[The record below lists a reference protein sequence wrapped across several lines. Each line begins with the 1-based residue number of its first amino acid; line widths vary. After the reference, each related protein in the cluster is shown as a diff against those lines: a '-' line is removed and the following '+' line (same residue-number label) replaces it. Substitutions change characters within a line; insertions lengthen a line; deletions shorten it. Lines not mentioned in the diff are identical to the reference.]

1 MLRQS
6 IRLITLLVV
15 AFMACSAAT
24 AVNMKVDY
32 NTIPKPYSLELT
44 RQGVYELDNTS
55 YITYPE
61 RQPDLEVYAV
71 MLQDYIEQMTGIFV
85 ETGYTDATEAEER
98 SIYLHLDDSLPQ
110 EEFRLNVTPQSISLA
125 SGGHSGVAYGVQYL
139 RKILAPMA
147 TFTSSKG
154 ISHYDDIDNAS
165 YSKVGSTLSL
175 DFPTADVV
183 YRSKMEAR
191 NVMLDKRFM
200 HLSNREFETIVDII
214 SLHGFNRLV
223 TNQELTDKQIRY
235 AKVNGVEISKDYESI
250 IYSAMAN
257 IGNATDLEETDFGVV
272 GFASLDQLFDHIRV
286 ASTYAVTYD
295 DDFQKV
301 VAQLLPGLAILSE
314 HQWTHSMEFNRVEM
328 LQRLETL
335 CQLYTHYKY
344 PFSEDVYMINTS
356 PRIDYEAKKVML
368 SMSTLDKTPV
378 FWSVNGSDAMLVLG
392 EVELKS
398 SCELVATS
406 TRKVLGNR
414 EYTTQVDFNKATLQ
428 KVDCS
433 KDYLFGDTSEEKLVN
448 LVNALKSSSE
458 FPMNEWVY
466 LLGNDITI
474 DITLDKVQKVSTV
487 GINHRIDKTLN
498 CSEIK
503 DIKIL
508 LSTDGKSFNEVYS
521 SDKPYPNTPTGDCQL
536 LCKFKSQ
543 KAKMVRI
550 VVNPS
555 SEDTMPL
562 IAIDEISVNGLSK
575 R

>member
-15 AFMACSAAT
+15 AFMACSSAS

-98 SIYLHLDDSLPQ
+98 SIYLHLDNSLPQ

-125 SGGHSGVAYGVQYL
+125 SGGQSGLAYGVQYL

-191 NVMLDKRFM
+191 NVMLDKRFL

-257 IGNATDLEETDFGVV
+257 IGNATDLEETDFGIV
-272 GFASLDQLFDHIRV
+272 GSASLDQLFDPIRV

-433 KDYLFGDTSEEKLVN
+433 KDYLFGDSSEEKLVN

-458 FPMNEWVY
+458 FPMNEWVR

-562 IAIDEISVNGLSK
+562 IAIDEISVK
-575 R
+575 

>member
-15 AFMACSAAT
+15 AFMACSSAS

-98 SIYLHLDDSLPQ
+98 SIDLHIDDSLPQ
-110 EEFRLNVTPQSISLA
+110 EEFRLNVTPQSISLT
-125 SGGHSGVAYGVQYL
+125 SGGQSGLAYGVQYL

-257 IGNATDLEETDFGVV
+257 IGNATDLEETDFGIV
-272 GFASLDQLFDHIRV
+272 GSPSLDQLFDPTRV

-414 EYTTQVDFNKATLQ
+414 EYITQVDFNKASLQ

-458 FPMNEWVY
+458 FPMNEWVC

-521 SDKPYPNTPTGDCQL
+521 SDKPYPDTPTGDCQL

-555 SEDTMPL
+555 SEDTMPH
-562 IAIDEISVNGLSK
+562 IAIDEISVN
-575 R
+575 

>member
-15 AFMACSAAT
+15 AFMACSSAS

-110 EEFRLNVTPQSISLA
+110 EEFRLYVTPQSISLA
-125 SGGHSGVAYGVQYL
+125 SGGQSGMAYGVQYL

-183 YRSKMEAR
+183 YRPKMEAR
-191 NVMLDKRFM
+191 NVMLDKRFL

-223 TNQELTDKQIRY
+223 TNQELTDKQIQY
-235 AKVNGVEISKDYESI
+235 AKVNGIEISKDYESI
-250 IYSAMAN
+250 LYSAMTN
-257 IGNATDLEETDFGVV
+257 IGNATDLEETDFGIE
-272 GFASLDQLFDHIRV
+272 GSASFDRLFDHIRV

-335 CQLYTHYKY
+335 SQLYTHCKY

-433 KDYLFGDTSEEKLVN
+433 KDYLFGNSSEEKLVN

-466 LLGNDITI
+466 LLGHDITI

-498 CSEIK
+498 CTEIK

-521 SDKPYPNTPTGDCQL
+521 SDKPYPDTPTGDCQL

-562 IAIDEISVNGLSK
+562 IAIDEISVK
-575 R
+575 

>member
-15 AFMACSAAT
+15 AFMACSSAS

-85 ETGYTDATEAEER
+85 ETGYTDASEAEER

-110 EEFRLNVTPQSISLA
+110 EEFCLNVTPQSISLT
-125 SGGHSGVAYGVQYL
+125 SGGQSGLAYGVQYL

-183 YRSKMEAR
+183 YRSNMETR

-250 IYSAMAN
+250 LYSAMAN
-257 IGNATDLEETDFGVV
+257 IGNATDLEETVFGIV
-272 GFASLDQLFDHIRV
+272 GSTSLDQLFDHIRV

-555 SEDTMPL
+555 SEDTMPH
-562 IAIDEISVNGLSK
+562 IAIDEISVK
-575 R
+575 

>member
-15 AFMACSAAT
+15 AFIACSSAS

-125 SGGHSGVAYGVQYL
+125 SGGQSGVAYGVQYL
-139 RKILAPMA
+139 RKILAPVGS
-147 TFTSSKG
+147 FTARREL
-154 ISHYDDIDNAS
+154 SHYDDIDNAS
-165 YSKVGSTLSL
+165 YSKVGNTLSL
-175 DFPTADVV
+175 DFPTAEVV
-183 YRSKMEAR
+183 YRPKMEAR
-191 NVMLDKRFM
+191 NVMLDKRFL

-235 AKVNGVEISKDYESI
+235 AKDNGVETSNDYESI
-250 IYSAMAN
+250 LYSAMAN

-272 GFASLDQLFDHIRV
+272 GSASLDRLFDHTRV
-286 ASTYAVTYD
+286 ASTYAVIYD

-314 HQWTHSMEFNRVEM
+314 HQWTHLMEFNRVEM

-335 CQLYTHYKY
+335 CQLYDRNEYAY
-344 PFSEDVYMINTS
+344 SEDVFHIKTS
-356 PRIDYEAKKVML
+356 TQTDREGKKVML

-378 FWSVNGSDAMLVLG
+378 FWSINGSEPLLVLG
-392 EVELKS
+392 PVELKS

-406 TRKVLGNR
+406 TRRVMGNR
-414 EYTTQVDFNKATLQ
+414 EHTTQVDFNKATLQ

-433 KDYLFGDTSEEKLVN
+433 KDYLFGDSSEEKLVN

-458 FPMNEWVY
+458 FPMNEWVC

-474 DITLDKVQKVSTV
+474 DITLDKVKKVSTV

-521 SDKPYPNTPTGDCQL
+521 SDKPYPDTPTGDCQL

-555 SEDTMPL
+555 SEDTMPH
-562 IAIDEISVNGLSK
+562 IAIDEISVK
-575 R
+575 

>member
-15 AFMACSAAT
+15 AFMACSSAS

-85 ETGYTDATEAEER
+85 ETGYTDASEAEER

-125 SGGHSGVAYGVQYL
+125 SGGQSGMAYGVQYL

-250 IYSAMAN
+250 LYSAMAN
-257 IGNATDLEETDFGVV
+257 IGNATDLEATDFGIV
-272 GFASLDQLFDHIRV
+272 GSASLDQLFDHIRV

-428 KVDCS
+428 KVDCN

-458 FPMNEWVY
+458 FPMNEWVC

-521 SDKPYPNTPTGDCQL
+521 SDKPYPDTPTGDCQL

-562 IAIDEISVNGLSK
+562 IAIDEISVK
-575 R
+575 

>member
-15 AFMACSAAT
+15 AFMACSSAS

-125 SGGHSGVAYGVQYL
+125 SGGQSGLAYGVQYL

-183 YRSKMEAR
+183 YRPKMEAR

-250 IYSAMAN
+250 LYSAMAN
-257 IGNATDLEETDFGVV
+257 IGNATDLEATDFGIV
-272 GFASLDQLFDHIRV
+272 GSASLDQLFDHIRV

-521 SDKPYPNTPTGDCQL
+521 SDKPYQGTPTGDCQL
-536 LCKFKSQ
+536 LCKFKPQ

-562 IAIDEISVNGLSK
+562 IAIDEISVK
-575 R
+575 

>member
-15 AFMACSAAT
+15 AFMACSSAS

-61 RQPDLEVYAV
+61 HQPDLEVYAV

-125 SGGHSGVAYGVQYL
+125 SGGQSGLAYGVQYL

-191 NVMLDKRFM
+191 NVMLDKRFL

-257 IGNATDLEETDFGVV
+257 IGNTTDFEETDFGIV
-272 GFASLDQLFDHIRV
+272 GSASLDQLFDHIRV

-414 EYTTQVDFNKATLQ
+414 EYITQVDFNKATLQ

-433 KDYLFGDTSEEKLVN
+433 KDYLFGDSSEEKLVN

-458 FPMNEWVY
+458 FPMNEWVR

-521 SDKPYPNTPTGDCQL
+521 SDKPYPDTPTGDCQL

-555 SEDTMPL
+555 LEDTMPH
-562 IAIDEISVNGLSK
+562 IAIDEISVK
-575 R
+575 

>member
-15 AFMACSAAT
+15 AFMACSSAS

-61 RQPDLEVYAV
+61 HQPDLEVYAV

-125 SGGHSGVAYGVQYL
+125 SGGQSGLAYGVQYL

-183 YRSKMEAR
+183 YRPKMETR
-191 NVMLDKRFM
+191 NVMLDKRFL

-250 IYSAMAN
+250 LYSAMAN
-257 IGNATDLEETDFGVV
+257 IGNATDLEETDFGIV
-272 GFASLDQLFDHIRV
+272 GSASLDQLFDHIRV

-428 KVDCS
+428 KVDCN

-543 KAKMVRI
+543 KTKMVRI

-562 IAIDEISVNGLSK
+562 IAIDEISVN
-575 R
+575 

>member
-15 AFMACSAAT
+15 AFMACSSAS

-125 SGGHSGVAYGVQYL
+125 SGGQSGMAYGVQYL

-183 YRSKMEAR
+183 YRSNMETR

-250 IYSAMAN
+250 LYSAMAN
-257 IGNATDLEETDFGVV
+257 IGNATDLEETVFGIV
-272 GFASLDQLFDHIRV
+272 GSTSLDQLFDHIRV

-458 FPMNEWVY
+458 FPMNEWVC

-521 SDKPYPNTPTGDCQL
+521 SDKPYPDTPTGDCQL

-562 IAIDEISVNGLSK
+562 IAIDEISVK
-575 R
+575 

>member
-15 AFMACSAAT
+15 AFMACSSAS

-125 SGGHSGVAYGVQYL
+125 SGGQSGLAYGVQYL

-191 NVMLDKRFM
+191 NVMLDKRFL

-257 IGNATDLEETDFGVV
+257 IGNTTDFEETDFGIV
-272 GFASLDQLFDHIRV
+272 GSASLDQLFDHIRV

-428 KVDCS
+428 KVDCN

-562 IAIDEISVNGLSK
+562 IAIDEISVN
-575 R
+575 

>member
-15 AFMACSAAT
+15 AFIACSSAS

-125 SGGHSGVAYGVQYL
+125 SGGQSGLAYGVQYL

-191 NVMLDKRFM
+191 NVMLDKRFL

-257 IGNATDLEETDFGVV
+257 IGNTTDFEETDFGIV
-272 GFASLDQLFDHIRV
+272 GSASLDQLFDHIRV

-414 EYTTQVDFNKATLQ
+414 EYITQVDFNKATLQ

-521 SDKPYPNTPTGDCQL
+521 SDKPYQGTPTGDCQL

-562 IAIDEISVNGLSK
+562 IAIDEISVN
-575 R
+575 

>member
-15 AFMACSAAT
+15 AFIACSSAS

-125 SGGHSGVAYGVQYL
+125 SGGQSGMAYGVQYL

-165 YSKVGSTLSL
+165 YSKVGSSLSL

-250 IYSAMAN
+250 LYSAMAN
-257 IGNATDLEETDFGVV
+257 IGNATDLEETVFGIV
-272 GFASLDQLFDHIRV
+272 GSPSLDRLFDPIRV

-458 FPMNEWVY
+458 FPMNEWVR

-487 GINHRIDKTLN
+487 CINHRIDKTLN

-508 LSTDGKSFNEVYS
+508 LSTDGKSFNELYS
-521 SDKPYPNTPTGDCQL
+521 SDKPYPDTPTGDCQL

-555 SEDTMPL
+555 SDDTMPH
-562 IAIDEISVNGLSK
+562 IAIDEISVK
-575 R
+575 

>member
-15 AFMACSAAT
+15 AFMACSSAS

-125 SGGHSGVAYGVQYL
+125 SGGQSGLAYGVQYL

-183 YRSKMEAR
+183 YRSKMETR

-250 IYSAMAN
+250 LYSAMAN
-257 IGNATDLEETDFGVV
+257 IGNATDLEETDFGIV
-272 GFASLDQLFDHIRV
+272 GSTSLDQLFDHIRV

-521 SDKPYPNTPTGDCQL
+521 SDKPYPDTPTGDCQL

-562 IAIDEISVNGLSK
+562 IAIDEISVK
-575 R
+575 

>member
-15 AFMACSAAT
+15 AFIACSSAS

-125 SGGHSGVAYGVQYL
+125 SGGQSGMAYGVQYL

-165 YSKVGSTLSL
+165 YSKVGNTLSL
-175 DFPTADVV
+175 DFPAANVV

-191 NVMLDKRFM
+191 NILLDKRFM

-250 IYSAMAN
+250 LYSAMAN
-257 IGNATDLEETDFGVV
+257 IGNATDLEETVFGIV
-272 GFASLDQLFDHIRV
+272 GSPSLDRLFDPIRV

-433 KDYLFGDTSEEKLVN
+433 KDYLFGDSSEEKLVN

-521 SDKPYPNTPTGDCQL
+521 SDKPYQGTPTGDCQL

-555 SEDTMPL
+555 LEDTMPH
-562 IAIDEISVNGLSK
+562 IAIDEISVK
-575 R
+575 

>member
-6 IRLITLLVV
+6 IRLITLLIV
-15 AFMACSAAT
+15 AFMACSSAS

-125 SGGHSGVAYGVQYL
+125 SGGQSGMAYGVQYL

-191 NVMLDKRFM
+191 NVMLDKRFL

-257 IGNATDLEETDFGVV
+257 IGNATDLEETDFGIV
-272 GFASLDQLFDHIRV
+272 GSPSLDRLFDHIRV

-433 KDYLFGDTSEEKLVN
+433 KDYLFGDSSEEKLVN

-458 FPMNEWVY
+458 FPMNEWVC

-498 CSEIK
+498 CTEIK

-521 SDKPYPNTPTGDCQL
+521 SDKPYPDTPNGDCQL

-555 SEDTMPL
+555 LEDTMPH
-562 IAIDEISVNGLSK
+562 IAIDEISVK
-575 R
+575 

>member
-15 AFMACSAAT
+15 AFMACSSAS

-125 SGGHSGVAYGVQYL
+125 SGGQSGLAYGVQYL
-139 RKILAPMA
+139 RKILVPMA

-183 YRSKMEAR
+183 YRSNMEAR

-257 IGNATDLEETDFGVV
+257 IGNATDLEETHFGIV
-272 GFASLDQLFDHIRV
+272 GSTSLDQLFDPIRV

-314 HQWTHSMEFNRVEM
+314 QQWTHSMEFNRVEM

-433 KDYLFGDTSEEKLVN
+433 KDYLFGDSSEEKLVN

-458 FPMNEWVY
+458 FPMNEWVC

-521 SDKPYPNTPTGDCQL
+521 SDKPYPDTPIGDCQL

-555 SEDTMPL
+555 SEDTMPH
-562 IAIDEISVNGLSK
+562 IAIDEISVK
-575 R
+575 

>member
-15 AFMACSAAT
+15 AFMACSSAS

-125 SGGHSGVAYGVQYL
+125 SGGQSGLAYGVQYL

-272 GFASLDQLFDHIRV
+272 GSASLDQLFDHIRV

-433 KDYLFGDTSEEKLVN
+433 KDYLFGNTSEEKLVN

-458 FPMNEWVY
+458 FPMNEWVC

-555 SEDTMPL
+555 SEDTMPH
-562 IAIDEISVNGLSK
+562 IAIDEISVN
-575 R
+575 

>member
-15 AFMACSAAT
+15 AFMAYSSAS

-125 SGGHSGVAYGVQYL
+125 SGGQSGLAYGVQYL

-183 YRSKMEAR
+183 YRSNMEAR

-257 IGNATDLEETDFGVV
+257 IGNATDLEETDFGIV
-272 GFASLDQLFDHIRV
+272 GSTSLDQLFDPIRV

-433 KDYLFGDTSEEKLVN
+433 KDYLFGDSSEEKLVN
-448 LVNALKSSSE
+448 LVNTLKSSSE
-458 FPMNEWVY
+458 FPMNEWVC

-498 CSEIK
+498 YSEIK

-521 SDKPYPNTPTGDCQL
+521 SDKPYPDTPIGDCQL

-555 SEDTMPL
+555 SEDTMPH
-562 IAIDEISVNGLSK
+562 IAIDEISVK
-575 R
+575 

>member
-15 AFMACSAAT
+15 AFMACSSAS

-44 RQGVYELDNTS
+44 RQGIYELDNTS

-125 SGGHSGVAYGVQYL
+125 SGGQSGLAYGVQYL
-139 RKILAPMA
+139 RKILVPMA

-183 YRSKMEAR
+183 YRSNMEAR

-257 IGNATDLEETDFGVV
+257 IGNATDLEATDFGIV
-272 GFASLDQLFDHIRV
+272 GSPSLDQLFDPTRV

-314 HQWTHSMEFNRVEM
+314 QQWTHSMEFNRVEM

-344 PFSEDVYMINTS
+344 PFSEDVYMINIS

-433 KDYLFGDTSEEKLVN
+433 KDYLFGDSSEEKLVN

-458 FPMNEWVY
+458 FPMNEWVC

-521 SDKPYPNTPTGDCQL
+521 SDKPYPDTPTGDCQL

-555 SEDTMPL
+555 SEDTMPH
-562 IAIDEISVNGLSK
+562 IAIDEISVK
-575 R
+575 

>member
-15 AFMACSAAT
+15 AFMACSSAS

-125 SGGHSGVAYGVQYL
+125 SGGQSGLAYGVQYL

-165 YSKVGSTLSL
+165 YSKVGSTLTL

-183 YRSKMEAR
+183 YRSNMEAR
-191 NVMLDKRFM
+191 NVMLDKRFL

-257 IGNATDLEETDFGVV
+257 IGNATDLEETDFGIV
-272 GFASLDQLFDHIRV
+272 GSASLDQLFDPIRV

-433 KDYLFGDTSEEKLVN
+433 KDFLFGDSSEEKLVN

-562 IAIDEISVNGLSK
+562 IAIDEISVN
-575 R
+575 

>member
-15 AFMACSAAT
+15 AFMACSSAS

-125 SGGHSGVAYGVQYL
+125 SGGQSGLAYGVQYL
-139 RKILAPMA
+139 RKILVPMA

-175 DFPTADVV
+175 DFPTANVV
-183 YRSKMEAR
+183 YRSKMETR

-223 TNQELTDKQIRY
+223 TNQELTDKQIQY

-257 IGNATDLEETDFGVV
+257 IGNATDLEETHFGIV
-272 GFASLDQLFDHIRV
+272 GSTSLDQLFDPIRV

-433 KDYLFGDTSEEKLVN
+433 KDYLFGDSSEEKLVN

-458 FPMNEWVY
+458 FPMNEWVC

-521 SDKPYPNTPTGDCQL
+521 SDKPYPSTPTGDCQL

-555 SEDTMPL
+555 SEDTMPH
-562 IAIDEISVNGLSK
+562 IAIDEISVK
-575 R
+575 

>member
-6 IRLITLLVV
+6 IRLITLLIV
-15 AFMACSAAT
+15 AFMACSSAS

-61 RQPDLEVYAV
+61 HQPDLEVYAV

-125 SGGHSGVAYGVQYL
+125 SGGQSGLAYGVQYL

-257 IGNATDLEETDFGVV
+257 IGNTTDFEETDFGIV
-272 GFASLDQLFDHIRV
+272 GSASLDQLFDHIRV

-414 EYTTQVDFNKATLQ
+414 EYITQVDFNKATLQ

-433 KDYLFGDTSEEKLVN
+433 KDYLFGDSSEEKLVN

-458 FPMNEWVY
+458 FPMNEWVR

-521 SDKPYPNTPTGDCQL
+521 SDKPYPDTPTGDCQL

-555 SEDTMPL
+555 LEDTMPH
-562 IAIDEISVNGLSK
+562 IAIDEISVK
-575 R
+575 

>member
-15 AFMACSAAT
+15 AFMACSSAS

-125 SGGHSGVAYGVQYL
+125 SGGQSGLAYGVQYL

-257 IGNATDLEETDFGVV
+257 IGNATDFEETDFGIV
-272 GFASLDQLFDHIRV
+272 GSASLDQLFDHIRV

-562 IAIDEISVNGLSK
+562 IAIDEISVK
-575 R
+575 

>member
-15 AFMACSAAT
+15 AFMACSSAS

-125 SGGHSGVAYGVQYL
+125 SGGQSGMAYGVQYL

-191 NVMLDKRFM
+191 NVMLDKRFL

-257 IGNATDLEETDFGVV
+257 IGNTTDFEETDFGIV
-272 GFASLDQLFDHIRV
+272 GSASLDQLFDHIRV

-433 KDYLFGDTSEEKLVN
+433 KDYLFGDSSEEKLVN

-458 FPMNEWVY
+458 FPMNEWVR

-536 LCKFKSQ
+536 LYKFKSQ

-562 IAIDEISVNGLSK
+562 IAIDEISVN
-575 R
+575 

>member
-15 AFMACSAAT
+15 AFMACSSAS

-125 SGGHSGVAYGVQYL
+125 SGGQSGMAYGVQYL

-257 IGNATDLEETDFGVV
+257 IGNATDLEETDFGIV
-272 GFASLDQLFDHIRV
+272 GSASLDQLFDHIRV

-562 IAIDEISVNGLSK
+562 IAIDEISVK
-575 R
+575 

>member
-15 AFMACSAAT
+15 AFMACSSAS

-125 SGGHSGVAYGVQYL
+125 SGGQSGMAYGVQYL

-175 DFPTADVV
+175 DFPTANVV

-250 IYSAMAN
+250 LYSAMAN
-257 IGNATDLEETDFGVV
+257 IGNATDLEATDFGIV
-272 GFASLDQLFDHIRV
+272 GSASLDQLFDHIRV

-458 FPMNEWVY
+458 FPMNEWVC

-521 SDKPYPNTPTGDCQL
+521 SDKPYQGTPTGDCQL

-562 IAIDEISVNGLSK
+562 IAIDEISVK
-575 R
+575 

>member
-15 AFMACSAAT
+15 AFMACSSAS

-125 SGGHSGVAYGVQYL
+125 SGGQSGVAYGVQYL

-183 YRSKMEAR
+183 YRSNMEAR

-250 IYSAMAN
+250 LYSAMAN
-257 IGNATDLEETDFGVV
+257 IGNTTDFEETDFGIV
-272 GFASLDQLFDHIRV
+272 GSASLDQLFDHIRV

-414 EYTTQVDFNKATLQ
+414 EYITQVDFNKATLQ

-562 IAIDEISVNGLSK
+562 IAIDEISVK
-575 R
+575 

>member
-15 AFMACSAAT
+15 AFIACSSAS

-61 RQPDLEVYAV
+61 RQPDLEFYAV

-125 SGGHSGVAYGVQYL
+125 SGGQSGVAYGVQYL

-165 YSKVGSTLSL
+165 YSKLGTSLSV

-183 YRSKMEAR
+183 YRPKMEAR
-191 NVMLDKRFM
+191 NVMLDKRFL

-235 AKVNGVEISKDYESI
+235 AKDNGVETSNDYESI
-250 IYSAMAN
+250 LYSAMAN
-257 IGNATDLEETDFGVV
+257 IGNATDLKETDFGVV
-272 GFASLDQLFDHIRV
+272 GSASLDRLFDHTRV
-286 ASTYAVTYD
+286 ASIYAVTYD

-335 CQLYTHYKY
+335 CQLYDRNEYAY
-344 PFSEDVYMINTS
+344 SEDVFHIKTS
-356 PRIDYEAKKVML
+356 TQTDREGKKVML
-368 SMSTLDKTPV
+368 SMSTLDRTPV
-378 FWSVNGSDAMLVLG
+378 FWSINGSEPLLVLRP
-392 EVELKS
+392 VELKS

-406 TRKVLGNR
+406 TRRVMGNR
-414 EYTTQVDFNKATLQ
+414 EYTTYVDFNKATLQ

-433 KDYLFGDTSEEKLVN
+433 KDYLFGDSSEEKLVN

-458 FPMNEWVY
+458 FPMNEWVC

-474 DITLDKVQKVSTV
+474 DITLDKVKKVNTV

-521 SDKPYPNTPTGDCQL
+521 SDKPYPDTPTGDCQL

-555 SEDTMPL
+555 SEDTLPH
-562 IAIDEISVNGLSK
+562 IAIDEISVK
-575 R
+575 

>member
-15 AFMACSAAT
+15 AFMACSSAS

-125 SGGHSGVAYGVQYL
+125 SGGQSGMAYGVQYL

-257 IGNATDLEETDFGVV
+257 IGNTTDFEETDFGIV
-272 GFASLDQLFDHIRV
+272 GSPSLDRLFDPTRV

-433 KDYLFGDTSEEKLVN
+433 KDYLFGDSSEEKLVN

-458 FPMNEWVY
+458 FPMNEWVR

-562 IAIDEISVNGLSK
+562 IAIDEISVK
-575 R
+575 

>member
-110 EEFRLNVTPQSISLA
+110 EEFRLNVTPQSISLT
-125 SGGHSGVAYGVQYL
+125 SGGQSGMAYGVQYL

-165 YSKVGSTLSL
+165 YSKVGSSLSL

-183 YRSKMEAR
+183 YRPKMETR
-191 NVMLDKRFM
+191 NVMLDKRFL

-250 IYSAMAN
+250 LYSAMAN
-257 IGNATDLEETDFGVV
+257 IGNATDLEETDFGIV
-272 GFASLDQLFDHIRV
+272 GSASLDQLFDPTRV

-428 KVDCS
+428 KVDCN
-433 KDYLFGDTSEEKLVN
+433 KDYIFGDTSEEKLVN

-458 FPMNEWVY
+458 FPMNEWVC

-521 SDKPYPNTPTGDCQL
+521 SDKPYQGTPTGDCQL

-562 IAIDEISVNGLSK
+562 IAIDEISVK
-575 R
+575 

>member
-15 AFMACSAAT
+15 AFMACSSAS

-44 RQGVYELDNTS
+44 RQGIYELDNTS

-125 SGGHSGVAYGVQYL
+125 SGGQSGLAYGVQYL
-139 RKILAPMA
+139 RKILVPMA

-183 YRSKMEAR
+183 YRSNMEAR

-257 IGNATDLEETDFGVV
+257 IGNATDLEATDFGIV
-272 GFASLDQLFDHIRV
+272 GSPSLDQLFDPTRV

-314 HQWTHSMEFNRVEM
+314 QQWTHSMEFNRVEM

-344 PFSEDVYMINTS
+344 PFSEDVYMINIS

-433 KDYLFGDTSEEKLVN
+433 KDYLFGDSSEEKLVN
-448 LVNALKSSSE
+448 LVNTLKSSSE
-458 FPMNEWVY
+458 FPMNEWVC

-521 SDKPYPNTPTGDCQL
+521 SDKPYPSTPTGDCQL

-555 SEDTMPL
+555 SEDTMPH
-562 IAIDEISVNGLSK
+562 IAIDEISVK
-575 R
+575 

>member
-15 AFMACSAAT
+15 AFMACSSAS

-125 SGGHSGVAYGVQYL
+125 SGGQSGLAYGVQYL

-183 YRSKMEAR
+183 YRSNMETR

-250 IYSAMAN
+250 LYSAMAN
-257 IGNATDLEETDFGVV
+257 IGNATDLEETDFGIV
-272 GFASLDQLFDHIRV
+272 GSASLDQLFDHIRV

-458 FPMNEWVY
+458 FPMNEWVR

-555 SEDTMPL
+555 SDDTMPH
-562 IAIDEISVNGLSK
+562 IAIDEISVN
-575 R
+575 

>member
-1 MLRQS
+1 
-6 IRLITLLVV
+6 
-15 AFMACSAAT
+15 
-24 AVNMKVDY
+24 MKVDY

-125 SGGHSGVAYGVQYL
+125 SGGESSMAYGVQYL

-175 DFPTADVV
+175 DFPTANVV

-191 NVMLDKRFM
+191 NVMLDKRFL

-250 IYSAMAN
+250 LYSAMAN
-257 IGNATDLEETDFGVV
+257 IGNATDLEETDFGIV
-272 GFASLDQLFDHIRV
+272 GSPSLDRLFDHIRV

-433 KDYLFGDTSEEKLVN
+433 KDYLFGDSSEEKLVN

-458 FPMNEWVY
+458 FPMNEWVC

-508 LSTDGKSFNEVYS
+508 LSTDGKSFDEVYS
-521 SDKPYPNTPTGDCQL
+521 SDKPYPDTPTGDCQL

-555 SEDTMPL
+555 SEDTMPH
-562 IAIDEISVNGLSK
+562 IAIDEISVK
-575 R
+575 

>member
-15 AFMACSAAT
+15 AFMACSSAS

-125 SGGHSGVAYGVQYL
+125 SGGQSGLAYGVQYL

-183 YRSKMEAR
+183 YRSNMEAR

-257 IGNATDLEETDFGVV
+257 IGNATDLEETDFGIV
-272 GFASLDQLFDHIRV
+272 GSTSLDQLFDHIRV

-458 FPMNEWVY
+458 FPMNEWVC

-562 IAIDEISVNGLSK
+562 IAIDEISVK
-575 R
+575 

>member
-15 AFMACSAAT
+15 AFMACSSAS

-125 SGGHSGVAYGVQYL
+125 SGGQSGLAYGVQYL

-257 IGNATDLEETDFGVV
+257 IGNATDLEETVFGIV
-272 GFASLDQLFDHIRV
+272 GSASLDQLFDHIRV

-458 FPMNEWVY
+458 FPMNEWVC

-521 SDKPYPNTPTGDCQL
+521 SDKPYQGTPTGDCQL

-555 SEDTMPL
+555 SEDTMPH
-562 IAIDEISVNGLSK
+562 IAIDEISVN
-575 R
+575 

>member
-15 AFMACSAAT
+15 AFMACSSAS

-125 SGGHSGVAYGVQYL
+125 SGGQSGMAYGVQYL

-257 IGNATDLEETDFGVV
+257 IGNATDLEETDFGIV
-272 GFASLDQLFDHIRV
+272 GSPSLDRLFDHIRV

-414 EYTTQVDFNKATLQ
+414 EYITQVDFNKATLQ
-428 KVDCS
+428 KVDCN

-458 FPMNEWVY
+458 FPMNEWVC

-555 SEDTMPL
+555 SEDTMPH
-562 IAIDEISVNGLSK
+562 IAIDEISVN
-575 R
+575 

>member
-15 AFMACSAAT
+15 AFMACSSAS

-125 SGGHSGVAYGVQYL
+125 SGGQSGMAYGVQYL

-191 NVMLDKRFM
+191 NVMLDKRFL

-250 IYSAMAN
+250 LYSAMAN
-257 IGNATDLEETDFGVV
+257 IGNATDLEETDFGIV
-272 GFASLDQLFDHIRV
+272 GSASLDQLFDHIRV

-562 IAIDEISVNGLSK
+562 IAIDEISVK
-575 R
+575 

>member
-15 AFMACSAAT
+15 AFMACSSAS

-125 SGGHSGVAYGVQYL
+125 SGGQSGLAYGVQYL

-257 IGNATDLEETDFGVV
+257 IGNATDLEETDFGIV
-272 GFASLDQLFDHIRV
+272 GSASLDQLFDHIRV

-521 SDKPYPNTPTGDCQL
+521 SDKPYPDTPTGDCQL

-562 IAIDEISVNGLSK
+562 IAIDEISVK
-575 R
+575 

>member
-15 AFMACSAAT
+15 AFIACSSAS

-125 SGGHSGVAYGVQYL
+125 SGGQSGMAYGVQYL

-257 IGNATDLEETDFGVV
+257 IGNTTDFEETDFGIV
-272 GFASLDQLFDHIRV
+272 GSASLDQLFDHIRV

-433 KDYLFGDTSEEKLVN
+433 KDYLFGDSSEEKLVN

-458 FPMNEWVY
+458 FPMNEWVC

-536 LCKFKSQ
+536 LYKFKSQ

-562 IAIDEISVNGLSK
+562 IAIDEISVN
-575 R
+575 